1 MRKVGLAIYLI
12 MLFASFAL
20 NIYQYRQRN
29 NDVYDSDTI
38 STTIIDTIT
47 YHQPSPIEE
56 KPLGNITA
64 KLPVSV
70 PKLPESVQKI
80 PESDKNLQDSVQ
92 NFGKNVPD
100 DKEDNFLIKDH
111 SEDMGE
117 MFTPDSVAVSIPI
130 SQTVYEDSTYTA
142 YISGYHVNLDSVI
155 LHIPKVTTIVTQH
168 KKKKRWGIGV
178 HAGYGFTLKGTPQWS
193 PYIGIG
199 ISYNIFSF

>member
-1 MRKVGLAIYLI
+1 MRKVGFVIYLI
-12 MLFASFAL
+12 MMFASFAL
-20 NIYQYRQRN
+20 NIYQYRQSN

-38 STTIIDTIT
+38 STTIIDTIA
-47 YHQPSPIEE
+47 YHQPSPKEE
-56 KPLGNITA
+56 KPLGNITV

-70 PKLPESVQKI
+70 PNLP
-80 PESDKNLQDSVQ
+80 KNVPTVPKKPQILPDSVE

-100 DKEDNFLIKDH
+100 DH
-111 SEDMGE
+111 SEDMAE

-142 YISGYHVNLDSVI
+142 YISGYQVNLDSVI

-168 KKKKRWGIGV
+168 KKQKRWGIGV